1 MLLYDRTASS
11 PKSYNEWGSWSSD
24 SSAQAAGNGSS
35 ARKGNKKMGSTKE
48 GLLIDL
54 AEDKGNDWNSRWDDD
69 AWEMLN
75 KKE

>member
-1 MLLYDRTASS
+1 V
-11 PKSYNEWGSWSSD
+11 
-24 SSAQAAGNGSS
+24 QAAGNGSS
-35 ARKGNKKMGSTKE
+35 AGKGKKKTGNTKE

-69 AWEMLN
+69 AWEILN